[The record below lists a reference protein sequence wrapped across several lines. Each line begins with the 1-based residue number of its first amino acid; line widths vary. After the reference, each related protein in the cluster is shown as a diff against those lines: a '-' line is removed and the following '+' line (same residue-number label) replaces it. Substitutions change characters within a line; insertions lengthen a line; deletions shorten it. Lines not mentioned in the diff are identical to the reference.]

1 MNVPAAPSIDR
12 TSVSAGGVARRRKK
26 MRWGSIVFIAGVTV
40 AALVAAPLYAWTY
53 GVSRAEWILFGV
65 YFAAT
70 SLAITVGYHRYFA
83 HTTFKTNPVVRFIL
97 LFFGA
102 ATFEQSALKWSS
114 LHRVHHQYTDTERDP
129 YNIKEGFFYAHVGW
143 ILFWKQPVNYDN
155 VKDLQKSRLV
165 MHQHEHYQLWALG
178 AGVVTP
184 LLIGAWTGHLLGA
197 LIFAVGL
204 RLFLV
209 FNSAFFINSF
219 AHTFGSQPYGRDT
232 SARDHW
238 LGAILTNGEGYHNYH
253 HRFPNDYRNGIQW
266 YHWDPSKWIIWT
278 LGRLGIAGDLRRTP
292 DEQIREARKSVRQS
306 FSPGR

>member
-1 MNVPAAPSIDR
+1 M
-12 TSVSAGGVARRRKK
+12 RKRK
-26 MRWGSIVFIAGVTV
+26 TRWGSIFFILLVSLTALAG
-40 AALVAAPLYAWTY
+40 APLYAHFF
-53 GVSRAEWILFGV
+53 GVSRSEIILFLV

-83 HTTFKTNPVVRFIL
+83 HSTFKTNPLIRFVL

-129 YNIKEGFFYAHVGW
+129 YNIKDGFFYAHVGW
-143 ILFWKQPVNYDN
+143 ILFWKIPVNYDN

-165 MHQHEHYQLWALG
+165 MHQHEHYQFWALM
-178 AGVVTP
+178 AGVFVP
-184 LLIGAWTGHLLGA
+184 LLVGALTGHVLGA

-219 AHTFGSQPYGRDT
+219 AHTFGSKSYDPQV

-238 LGAILTNGEGYHNYH
+238 LGALLTNGEGYHNYH
-253 HRFPNDYRNGIQW
+253 HKFPNDYRNGILW
-266 YHWDPSKWIIWT
+266 YHWDPSKWMIWM
-278 LGRLGIAGDLRRTP
+278 LGKLGLARELRRTP
-292 DEQIREARKSVRQS
+292 PEQIIKARQEALAHK
-306 FSPGR
+306 